1 MSRDRQHQM
10 SDLYHAALGRAP
22 EERGAFLDE
31 ACDGDAC
38 DGDAALREE
47 VESLLRYESNAA
59 RFLETP
65 AAFLASDTSPSRI
78 RLR

>member
-31 ACDGDAC
+31 AC

>member
-1 MSRDRQHQM
+1 MSCDRQHQM

-22 EERGAFLDE
+22 EKRGAFSE
-31 ACDGDAC
+31 EAC
-38 DGDAALREE
+38 DGDAALPEE
-47 VESLLRYESNAA
+47 MESLLRYESNAA

>member
-31 ACDGDAC
+31 ACDGDA
-38 DGDAALREE
+38 ALREE
-47 VESLLRYESNAA
+47 MESLLRYESNAA

-65 AAFLASDTSPSRI
+65 AALCARDRTRT
-78 RLR
+78 RMRVT

>member
-10 SDLYHAALGRAP
+10 SDLYHAALERAP
-22 EERGAFLDE
+22 EERGAFLEE
-31 ACDGDAC
+31 ACDV
-38 DGDAALREE
+38 DAALREE

>member
-22 EERGAFLDE
+22 EERGAFFDE
-31 ACDGDAC
+31 ACDGN
-38 DGDAALREE
+38 AALREE
-47 VESLLRYESNAA
+47 MESLLGYESNAA

>member
-10 SDLYHAALGRAP
+10 SDLYPAALGRAP

-31 ACDGDAC
+31 AC

-65 AAFLASDTSPSRI
+65 AAFLASDISPSRI

>member
-31 ACDGDAC
+31 ACDGN
-38 DGDAALREE
+38 AALREE
-47 VESLLRYESNAA
+47 MESLLRYESNAA

-65 AAFLASDTSPSRI
+65 AAFIAQRP
-78 RLR
+78 